1 MRHDILCRY
10 QAARRRGRRR
20 SRHVRRVRRLLP
32 AGQARQPMRKVT
44 AKPSGSH
51 VDFCYF
57 VGQSQS
63 LNDAWALR
71 SHQSY
76 RRKLHPLLR
85 GEVRQLVVHG
95 YAFSARFSTA
105 PSLIGP
111 RSSLDLPGRL
121 SYMKIQ

>member
-1 MRHDILCRY
+1 MRHDILRRC

-32 AGQARQPMRKVT
+32 AVQARQPMRKVT
-44 AKPSGSH
+44 AKPSGFH
-51 VDFCYF
+51 VDICYF

-105 PSLIGP
+105 QP
-111 RSSLDLPGRL
+111 
-121 SYMKIQ
+121 